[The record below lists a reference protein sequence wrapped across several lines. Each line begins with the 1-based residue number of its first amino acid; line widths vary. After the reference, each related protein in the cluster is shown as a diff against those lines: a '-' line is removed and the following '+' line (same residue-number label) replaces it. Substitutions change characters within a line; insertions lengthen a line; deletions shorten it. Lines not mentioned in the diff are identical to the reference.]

1 MSDPLEALT
10 GRRFAELQRDRRAAR
25 DAKAR
30 RMRQAGMAFWEIGD
44 ALALPA
50 DEVVRICAEPRP
62 PELHAEFHG
71 HAPSDGGLRRGEP

>member
-25 DAKAR
+25 DVRAR
-30 RMRQAGMAFWEIGD
+30 RMRKAGMAFREIGD

-50 DEVVRICAEPRP
+50 DEVARICAEPHRP
-62 PELHAEFHG
+62 EFHG
-71 HAPSDGGLRRGEP
+71 HAPSDGGLRRGES